1 VDECTISN
9 EAFKYFTCPKCL
21 SDIIILFPITS
32 IAKRSHHPSHQ
43 DFCHSTHPQAQTP
56 SFHFTLLHSSTPR
69 AIQTSHSSRSDIT
82 TCSLRWYFG
91 CIGRIP
97 QTHILERNI
106 ETWMNVT
113 TTYARSPIPL
123 SSLRISREIHEC
135 YIGDFH
141 QRRPRIGTVVT

>member
-1 VDECTISN
+1 MSVPCQI
-9 EAFKYFTCPKCL
+9 KYSSASLFLNFYQTL
-21 SDIIILFPITS
+21 SYYSLLLQLLSVVITPNT
-32 IAKRSHHPSHQ
+32 KT
-43 DFCHSTHPQAQTP
+43 FHSSQLQAQTP
-56 SFHFTLLHSSTPR
+56 SFHFTILHSSTPR
-69 AIQTSHSSRSDIT
+69 PIQTSHSSRSDIT

-91 CIGRIP
+91 CIGRIS
-97 QTHILERNI
+97 QTYILERNI